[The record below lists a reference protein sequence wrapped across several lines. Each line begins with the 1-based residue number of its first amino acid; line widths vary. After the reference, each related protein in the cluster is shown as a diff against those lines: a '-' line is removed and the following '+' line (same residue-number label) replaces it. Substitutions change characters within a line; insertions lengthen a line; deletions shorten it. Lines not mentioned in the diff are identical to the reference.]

1 MLSNPSTESNI
12 KQQWKATDNMQML
25 CVRTRLKPKHRE
37 PKNLKELLIDK
48 YGSTEQQ
55 YNSGHGV
62 CEYMRATHSSQ
73 HTAPDAKH
81 SSTRCCPTHE
91 MWMLPTSLIVSNR
104 SQQGDE
110 VRELP
115 AQPLTAS
122 WILTHTQRAT
132 QRQAKSDAYANRL
145 HKGDV
150 FAHLSSFTQASKSS
164 TKRSVLARGV
174 QRYHSY
180 FNRSCLSSAIGEDKI
195 SSKSED
201 QRLKSV
207 SRSLTKTLS
216 FQLIQTTWFSYS
228 LQKHAGSHPTPAKPD
243 SNTTAERDYSG
254 WLTLTARQIPLKI

>member
-1 MLSNPSTESNI
+1 MESNPSTESNI
-12 KQQWKATDNMQML
+12 KQQMESNRQYENAMRENKATIE
-25 CVRTRLKPKHRE
+25 HRE
-37 PKNLKELLIDK
+37 TKNLKELLTNR

-62 CEYMRATHSSQ
+62 CGYMGATHSSQ
-73 HTAPDAKH
+73 HKAPDAKH
-81 SSTRCCPTHE
+81 SSTRCFSTHE
-91 MWMLPTSLIVSNR
+91 MWELPTPLILANR

-122 WILTHTQRAT
+122 WVPSNTYLTPNELPK
-132 QRQAKSDAYANRL
+132 RQKKSDAYVIRL

-180 FNRSCLSSAIGEDKI
+180 FNQSCLPSAIGEDKV
-195 SSKSED
+195 
-201 QRLKSV
+201 R
-207 SRSLTKTLS
+207 
-216 FQLIQTTWFSYS
+216 
-228 LQKHAGSHPTPAKPD
+228 
-243 SNTTAERDYSG
+243 
-254 WLTLTARQIPLKI
+254 